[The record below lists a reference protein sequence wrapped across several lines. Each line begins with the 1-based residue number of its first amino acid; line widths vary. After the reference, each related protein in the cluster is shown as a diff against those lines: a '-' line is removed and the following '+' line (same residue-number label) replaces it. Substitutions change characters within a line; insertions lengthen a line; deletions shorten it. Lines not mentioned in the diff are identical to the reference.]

1 MKLLTCL
8 KEVPDRDTRYEI
20 NAAGTGI
27 KSSDLT
33 FQISECDEYSLE
45 ESLKLREEHGGEVAI
60 LTLGPQRAEKSIRK
74 GLAMGAD
81 RAILVRDDEGKVTTP
96 HAVAKVLAEALKEEE
111 YDLILTGTQSD
122 DWSYAQTG
130 VLLAE
135 LLGLPHATIV
145 MEIEADPAQKKV
157 KALREMESG
166 WFQWVEL
173 PMPAVLTIQAG
184 ISQIRYASLKGIMQA
199 KKKEIRNV
207 ELSDL
212 NVDLSSVPEVEVL
225 KVYLP
230 VVEKKAEILQGAT
243 DEVVEQLVEK
253 LKKEA
258 KVL

>member
-1 MKLLTCL
+1 
-8 KEVPDRDTRYEI
+8 
-20 NAAGTGI
+20 
-27 KSSDLT
+27 
-33 FQISECDEYSLE
+33 
-45 ESLKLREEHGGEVAI
+45 
-60 LTLGPQRAEKSIRK
+60 
-74 GLAMGAD
+74 MGAD

-96 HAVAKVLAEALKEEE
+96 HAVAKVLAEVLKEEE

-145 MEIEADPAQKKV
+145 MKIEADPAQKKV

-199 KKKEIRNV
+199 KKKELRNV

-225 KVYLP
+225 KVYFP

-243 DEVVEQLVEK
+243 EEVVEQLVEK

>member
-1 MKLLTCL
+1 
-8 KEVPDRDTRYEI
+8 
-20 NAAGTGI
+20 
-27 KSSDLT
+27 
-33 FQISECDEYSLE
+33 
-45 ESLKLREEHGGEVAI
+45 
-60 LTLGPQRAEKSIRK
+60 
-74 GLAMGAD
+74 
-81 RAILVRDDEGKVTTP
+81 
-96 HAVAKVLAEALKEEE
+96 
-111 YDLILTGTQSD
+111 
-122 DWSYAQTG
+122 
-130 VLLAE
+130 
-135 LLGLPHATIV
+135 
-145 MEIEADPAQKKV
+145 MEIRADPAQKTV

-212 NVDLSSVPEVEVL
+212 DVDLSSVPSVEVL
-225 KVYLP
+225 KVYFP

-243 DEVVEQLVEK
+243 EEVVEQLVEK